1 MRGALHRP
9 SVQTFSVRACR
20 RMPRP
25 DCYIRK
31 SFQSLTPPCFAP
43 PLTLLAQIIQALT
56 AALELGHSNRVLRI
70 LNSVLVEAPEGSDA
84 TAQHDL
90 DNEPVTPSQQ
100 GRKLDRYVS
109 KFNDD
114 ECTKLVSF
122 CKEWNTNSRNAHL
135 SQLALSSLLRTL
147 GVERLLSIKQIA
159 NAVPALLA
167 YSERHFQRIDRLHQA
182 AYALEYISGLMS
194 LLPVAETAA
203 DKNGSGSK
211 GVAKRKRAQ
220 LIIFGDQHT
229 STANASESE
238 SESDSNSASVSTTS
252 RKGKGSK
259 VEKADKTKQPMKKK
273 QV

>member
-9 SVQTFSVRACR
+9 SVQTLAARTCR

-25 DCYIRK
+25 DCYLRK
-31 SFQSLTPPCFAP
+31 SFQSLTPPIP
-43 PLTLLAQIIQALT
+43 PLFSSPLTRIIQALT

-84 TAQHDL
+84 TAQHNM

-147 GVERLLSIKQIA
+147 GVERLLSIKQVA

-194 LLPVAETAA
+194 LLPVAESTA
-203 DKNGSGSK
+203 DKNGGSSK
-211 GVAKRKRAQ
+211 GVVKRKRAQ

-229 STANASESE
+229 ANANAND
-238 SESDSNSASVSTTS
+238 SDSGSGSDEPQRVESASKKS
-252 RKGKGSK
+252 KEGKGGK
-259 VEKADKTKQPMKKK
+259 AEKARPKR
-273 QV
+273 

>member
-1 MRGALHRP
+1 M
-9 SVQTFSVRACR
+9 
-20 RMPRP
+20 
-25 DCYIRK
+25 
-31 SFQSLTPPCFAP
+31 
-43 PLTLLAQIIQALT
+43 
-56 AALELGHSNRVLRI
+56 LRI
-70 LNSVLVEAPEGSDA
+70 LNSILVEAPEGSDA
-84 TAQHDL
+84 TAEHDS

-194 LLPVAETAA
+194 LLPVAEPAA

-211 GVAKRKRAQ
+211 SVAKRKRAQ

-229 STANASESE
+229 STSTSTANASESDSDSDSASN
-238 SESDSNSASVSTTS
+238 SESASTTS

-259 VEKADKTKQPMKKK
+259 VEKADKTKKPMKKK
-273 QV
+273 